1 MRCPERGLTLRWP
14 GDGWGDA
21 TPTNGHV
28 RLLESKLRVP
38 PLPRAVVDRPRLRRE
53 LAALAGHHPVIAV
66 VAAPG
71 AGKTTAVTQH
81 VSGAGRATAWLTLD
95 PGDRRPG
102 RFAAYL
108 AAALG
113 AVDRGLGDEGLTMLA
128 DGLAPAECAAVLGER
143 MPPGITVVLDDVH
156 ELGGG
161 EAETG
166 VMRAF
171 VRGAAPHA
179 TVFLL
184 SRRLPALGLERDALA
199 SRLGG
204 VFDDALAFTVEETRA
219 LLEAHG
225 SSADAGRLQRATGGW
240 AAGLVFDATAA
251 TGARPLLPPGEDPLF
266 AYLGAELFDRLDP
279 ALREALLRA
288 SVLDVVT
295 PARLGQLLGDPSGD
309 RIFDELCRAHLP
321 ATVESGALRFHP
333 RFREFLHHRLRTDA
347 PGEVAGLTARFGVI
361 LAEDGYTEEAVDA
374 LLTGGRPALAADLA
388 ERATPALIRRGD
400 WDKVI
405 AWSESLGDEVLRRRG
420 GLRAAQLRALLL
432 GRRQREVEDLVHAML
447 ASGELADLSSTTPDA
462 VGWAVWAL
470 HASGE
475 WAKLLP
481 WLPPGTEGRPAVV
494 RHLFQV
500 SASPDAPPELPP
512 RMLDRTHPLHVA
524 LQSALYYQGRF
535 EAVERLAHAAVQR
548 GPVTAA
554 LGQIFHI
561 AVLHRRGEL
570 EEARR
575 ALEAVAPRV
584 RATRYLEFWHQVEAD
599 LAYDEGDQDRALHL
613 AAEARRLSR
622 SHGYRIGDRALFAV
636 TEGRL
641 LLQMGRPREA
651 EAVLG
656 DASAWCR
663 ERGLLGFREW
673 ADAWLGATRLQLG
686 GPAGDIADGLR
697 ATVAG
702 MRRATRHLELPLAAV
717 ALAEAEWR
725 AGDEEAHDAA
735 CDVALEAT
743 RALGSLAPLRRATA
757 LFPDVLAR
765 RAEAAADPEDP
776 WRRLQRAAPVT
787 APVPD
792 GPPRVMVRTL
802 GEWSIEIDGA
812 PVRVGLGKAVE
823 LAAFLAAVGP
833 AGATRDRI
841 VTELFDGSDD
851 GSNYLRQ
858 AVHRLRRALPGDVR
872 LVSDGGRLHWDPS
885 AAVRTDDQ
893 ELAALVGRARLRLGD
908 DRVRALRDAV
918 AMCAGPYLPGLS
930 GPATDARRREVAAL
944 DAEARVE
951 LARCLLEAG
960 RPAEAVAA
968 ARDALGR
975 DPLAEDAWQ
984 LLMRAEAAMGGS
996 GAVGPLLRECRAALA
1011 AAGLEPCAATIRVAE
1026 RLRHSGD
1033 RPG

>member
-1 MRCPERGLTLRWP
+1 M
-14 GDGWGDA
+14 
-21 TPTNGHV
+21 
-28 RLLESKLRVP
+28 P
-38 PLPRAVVDRPRLRRE
+38 PLPREAVERPRLRRD
-53 LAALAGHHPVIAV
+53 LAALAGRHPVIAV

-81 VSGAGRATAWLTLD
+81 VTGTGRPAAWLTLD

-108 AAALG
+108 AAAVA
-113 AVDRGLGDEGLTMLA
+113 AVDRAAGEEGRAVLA
-128 DGLAPAECAAVLGER
+128 DGPAPAECAAVLGER
-143 MPPGITVVLDDVH
+143 MSPGTTVVLDDVH
-156 ELGGG
+156 ELDGG
-161 EAETG
+161 EAETS
-166 VMRAF
+166 VLRAF

-219 LLEAHG
+219 LLRARG
-225 SSADAGRLQRATGGW
+225 STADAGRLQAATGGW

-251 TGARPLLPPGEDPLF
+251 PGSRPLLPPGEDPLF
-266 AYLGAELFDRLDP
+266 AYLGAELFDRLGP
-279 ALREALLRA
+279 GPREALLRA

-309 RIFDELCRAHLP
+309 RIFEELCRAHLP
-321 ATVESGALRFHP
+321 ATVEPGALRFHP
-333 RFREFLHHRLRTDA
+333 RFREFLQHRLRADA
-347 PGEVAGLTARFGVI
+347 PGELEGLSARFGMI
-361 LAEDGYTEEAVDA
+361 LAGDGYTEEAVDA
-374 LLTGGRPALAADLA
+374 LLAGRRHALAADLA
-388 ERATPALIRRGD
+388 ERATPAVIRRGD

-405 AWSESLGDEVLRRRG
+405 AWSEALGDEVLRTRG
-420 GLRAAQLRALLL
+420 ALRAAQLRALLL

-447 ASGELADLSSTTPDA
+447 ASGELGDLAGTTPDA

-481 WLPPGTEGRPAVV
+481 WLPPGAEGRPAVV

-500 SASPDAPPELPP
+500 TASPVAPPELPP
-512 RMLDRTHPLHVA
+512 EMLDRTHPLHVA
-524 LQSALYYQGRF
+524 LQSALFYQGRF
-535 EAVERLAHAAVQR
+535 EAVERLARAAVTR

-554 LGQIFHI
+554 LGQIFRI

-570 EEARR
+570 DQARR
-575 ALEAVAPRV
+575 TLEAVAPRV
-584 RATRYLEFWHQVEAD
+584 RATRYMEFWHQVEAE
-599 LAYDEGDQDRALHL
+599 LAFDEGDADRALHL

-641 LLQMGRPREA
+641 LVQMGRGREA
-651 EAVLG
+651 EGVLA

-673 ADAWLGATRLQLG
+673 ADAWLGAARLLLDR
-686 GPAGDIADGLR
+686 PVEDVTAPLR
-697 ATVAG
+697 AAVGG
-702 MRRATRHLELPLAAV
+702 MRRATRYLELPLAAV

-725 AGDEEAHDAA
+725 RGDEAAHDAA
-735 CDVALEAT
+735 CDVALEAA
-743 RALGSLAPLRRATA
+743 RAMGSLAPLRRAVA

-765 RAEAAADPEDP
+765 RADAAADADDP
-776 WRRLQRAAPVT
+776 WRRLQRAVAPLP
-787 APVPD
+787 AAARDDD
-792 GPPRVMVRTL
+792 GRVMVRTL
-802 GEWSIEIDGA
+802 GEWSIEVDGV

-823 LAAFLAAVGP
+823 LAAYLAAVGP
-833 AGATRDRI
+833 AGAARERI
-841 VTELFDGSDD
+841 VAELFSGSDD
-851 GSNYLRQ
+851 GPNYLRQ
-858 AVHRLRRALPGDVR
+858 AVHRLRRALPEGVR
-872 LVSDGGRLHWDPS
+872 LVSAGGRLRWDPPG
-885 AAVRTDDQ
+885 AVRTDDQ
-893 ELAALVGRARLRLGD
+893 ELAALLARARLRLGD
-908 DRVRALRDAV
+908 GRVQALRDAV

-930 GPATDARRREVAAL
+930 GSATDARRREVAAL
-944 DAEARVE
+944 DAEARSE

-960 RPAEAVAA
+960 RPAEAAAA
-968 ARDALGR
+968 ARDLLAR

-984 LLMRAEAAMGGS
+984 LLMRAEAAIGGP

-1011 AAGLEPCAATIRVAE
+1011 AAGLEPCTATVRVAD
-1026 RLRHSGD
+1026 RLRRSGA